1 MIRQRQEISVIAG
14 LRSKEALEAKLRGA
28 AVLCEVKGRDLYGR
42 NVSRCSVDGK
52 ADIGQWLVSNGYA
65 IAYRSE
71 HLQQCA
77 QGRPELAS
85 ALLLRMFIK
94 IPIAA
99 MLFPEFRA
107 SRMLANVLL
116 AS

>member
-1 MIRQRQEISVIAG
+1 MTSGLLCILYLIRQRQEISGIAG

-71 HLQQCA
+71 S
-77 QGRPELAS
+77 PLATRTG
-85 ALLLRMFIK
+85 A
-94 IPIAA
+94 P
-99 MLFPEFRA
+99 
-107 SRMLANVLL
+107 
-116 AS
+116 